1 MMQKKLKI
9 KQNKTVNLPE
19 YNIIIKGDS
28 FPGFVFISTIAI
40 MSIFV
45 WYPEACISYSQCQ
58 CFSSH
63 IILILLEIKLPK
75 AEESDSK
82 ISNLYQ

>member
-1 MMQKKLKI
+1 MQKEALKTPANSPDYTI
-9 KQNKTVNLPE
+9 E
-19 YNIIIKGDS
+19 GDS
-28 FPGFVFISTIAI
+28 FPDFVFISTIPI

-45 WYPEACISYSQCQ
+45 CYPEACISYSPCQ

-63 IILILLEIKLPK
+63 IVLILLEIKLQK

-82 ISNLYQ
+82 ISNLY